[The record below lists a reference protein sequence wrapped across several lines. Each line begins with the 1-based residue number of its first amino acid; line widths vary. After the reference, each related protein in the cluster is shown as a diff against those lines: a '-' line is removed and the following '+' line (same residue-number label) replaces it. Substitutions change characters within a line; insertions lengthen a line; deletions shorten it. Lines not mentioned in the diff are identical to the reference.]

1 MPHYLNSQLFT
12 INNNQ
17 KTIDILLYGNT
28 SNFYPFRQR
37 LFKLIQQSG
46 LNYYYLPHPGYNEF
60 LNENNPNKIIKSDLS
75 NLISKAKITISTCS
89 SFNYLLKKYIEIS
102 LSGSIIAGNYPHTE
116 ENIYKDCMC
125 LLEETDSDIDI
136 IEKLKKILN
145 LSSDEYNKIINDSY
159 DVSVNNYTYKQ
170 GLLRFNK
177 VIDYIDKN

>member
-1 MPHYLNSQLFT
+1 M
-12 INNNQ
+12 
-17 KTIDILLYGNT
+17 
-28 SNFYPFRQR
+28 
-37 LFKLIQQSG
+37 
-46 LNYYYLPHPGYNEF
+46 F
-60 LNENNPNKIIKSDLS
+60 LQY
-75 NLISKAKITISTCS
+75 LISKAKITISTCS

-125 LLEETDSDIDI
+125 LLEETYSDIDI